1 MKADGSIIIDT
12 KILDGGMEKGFE
24 LIKDEMASVG
34 ITAKKVGEQTAL
46 SFSKIDV
53 SRPIANAISAVEK
66 LEQKMQTALDNQKD
80 AKMYGDARAEQT
92 WAGRRIDAYNRLEEA
107 REKLALELELAVRK
121 EAAAEERAAQQA
133 QKAAE
138 RKAAAEERAAQQAI
152 KAAEKE
158 TKAKQRETEKQ
169 MNNALKPAKRFGT
182 RLSEILSGALFYN
195 LISAGVRELTSYFG
209 AALKTNEQYNKSLSQ
224 LKGAFLTAFQPIYE
238 YVVPAIVYLMQL
250 LTAAAQAIG
259 QFFASVTGQSY
270 KDMQKNA
277 EAMYKQANGIGAVG
291 AAAKEAKKQ
300 LMGFDELNKLNSQD
314 TDSGGSA
321 SSAQQ
326 PTFGDFDDT
335 LVKGK
340 LDDILRVVGAI
351 AAALLTW
358 KISSLFTSS
367 LATAAGLAIAVGG
380 AVMYATSWADAFANG
395 IDWGNLS
402 GMLLGMA
409 AIAGGLALAFGPV
422 GAAVGLLVTSI
433 GLVVLAIKDWIE
445 TGELSDEACAAL
457 VLGIV
462 GIGAAISILIG
473 GPIPLLI
480 AAIVAFVLAAKEKG
494 DEMKQIFAKV
504 VQWFKDTFLK
514 DWTEV
519 FGPGLG
525 GELNSFF
532 LMCADILDGLEQVF
546 GGLIDFIQNAF
557 AGNWD
562 AAWEGLA
569 TAAKGAVNVLISI
582 INGMIRTVTTG
593 INALFRLLSF
603 SIELPNGESIGWQLP
618 QFEAPQIPYLAK
630 GAVLPPNKPFLAM
643 VGDQKNGTNIEAP
656 LATIEQALRNVMA
669 EQGFDVNVEFRGELA
684 ALARV
689 LAPVITKEQRR
700 TSRAGGY

>member
-12 KILDGGMEKGFE
+12 QILDGGMEKGFE

-34 ITAKKVGEQTAL
+34 ITAKKVGEQVSL
-46 SFSKIDV
+46 SFSTMDV
-53 SRPIANAISAVEK
+53 SKPIANAVNRVEQ
-66 LEQKMQTALDNQKD
+66 LEQKLATVTSDFEA
-80 AKMYGDARAEQT
+80 AIAEGDDKSAERL
-92 WAGRRIDAYNRLEEA
+92 AEKRIAVYDQLSAA
-107 REKLALELELAVRK
+107 REKLSVELAHAVNK
-121 EAAAEERAAQQA
+121 EAAAEE
-133 QKAAE
+133 KASQ
-138 RKAAAEERAAQQAI
+138 RAI
-152 KAAEKE
+152 KAEQQE
-158 TKAKQRETEKQ
+158 TKAKQREFEKQ
-169 MNNALKPAKRFGT
+169 VKNATKPMRRFGN
-182 RLSEILSGALFYN
+182 RLTEILSGALMFN
-195 LISAGVRELTSYFG
+195 LISSGMRELTSYFG

-259 QFFASVTGQSY
+259 QFFAAITGQSY

-314 TDSGGSA
+314 TDSGGPA

-358 KISSLFTSS
+358 KISSLFMTSLGS
-367 LATAAGLAIAVGG
+367 AAGMAMTVGG

-402 GMLLGMA
+402 GMLLGML
-409 AIAGGLALAFGPV
+409 AIAGGLALVFGPV

-433 GLVVLAIKDWIE
+433 GLVVLAIKEWIE

-494 DEMKQIFAKV
+494 DEIKQIFAKV

-532 LMCADILDGLEQVF
+532 LMCADILDGLEQLF

-593 INALFRLLSF
+593 INALFKLLSF
-603 SIELPNGESIGWQLP
+603 SIELPNGESIGWNLP
-618 QFEAPQIPYLAK
+618 QFQAPQIPYLAQ

-643 VGDQKNGTNIEAP
+643 VGDQKHGTNIEAP
-656 LATIEQALRNVMA
+656 LETIEQALRNVMM
-669 EQGFDVNVEFRGELA
+669 EQGMDVNIEFRGELA
-684 ALARV
+684 ALARI
-689 LAPVITKEQRR
+689 LTPVITKEQRR
-700 TSRAGGY
+700 NSRSGGY